1 MSSRRLYRDKKDGKI
16 LILTSMGLSGISG
29 EFVDTLGVQ
38 YCAGLEYLDYMG
50 CISKKEEIELSYLYL
65 EGYHYLTKEQDGK
78 VKLWKNTPKRFKL
91 AKGSFW
97 TVQEGVWYE
106 GDWCRP
112 THGDYN
118 FNKWEDAPITISE
131 IVDVRGIK

>member
-1 MSSRRLYRDKKDGKI
+1 MRTSLYRDKKDGKI

-29 EFVDTLGVQ
+29 EFVDTLGTP
-38 YCAGLEYLDYMG
+38 YRAGLEYLDYMG

-65 EGYHYLTKEQDGK
+65 EGYRYLTKEQDGK
-78 VKLWKNTPKRFKL
+78 VKLWRNLPKRFKL

-97 TVQEGVWYE
+97 TVQEGVSYE

-118 FNKWEDAPITISE
+118 FTKWEDAPIAINE